1 MISQHDLKGVVI
13 DNNTVV
19 NSVPARPS
27 RNQRRRAL
35 HVFPVTFLLLAQYLG
50 LVIYPAIVHQT
61 APLSTILEICIV
73 AICSGFVIELLLVP
87 IRASRIPY
95 PSVSLRSA
103 KAITVIGWIAQ
114 LVVAHTGQLGYASQI
129 SEGGRSSLAA
139 LATPFQFW
147 ALFGMSL
154 IYFGFQQGQAKRFNV
169 LAWTGAT
176 LGIQLFV
183 SLQQAILAPFFVL
196 TLTLIFLGLLVG
208 LFRLRIVV
216 LLLILLPILWP
227 AIYAVRNQI
236 RISEGANATELALS
250 SSSQRLRLD
259 LEMAQIQNF
268 SSIPADLPVPGIVTL
283 VRFGIIPS
291 VIDRSRGN
299 INSAQIL
306 STAMGGSS
314 TNSASLTTLGELY
327 VEQGWG
333 GLIIY
338 GSLMASMVGYFIR
351 RRGPWALVMIAIV
364 VSQFLWIGET
374 VPDYLAGFLQTLV
387 SLLVVWIVVKALS
400 GESFGRRRRPLE
412 VQSHTFSKRRSD
424 NSSESNLLRS
434 D

>member
-1 MISQHDLKGVVI
+1 MISRHDLKGVVI

-19 NSVPARPS
+19 NSVPARPP
-27 RNQRRRAL
+27 RKKRRRAIY
-35 HVFPVTFLLLAQYLG
+35 VFPVTLLLLAQYLG
-50 LVIYPAIVHQT
+50 LVMYPAIVHQT

-73 AICSGFVIELLLVP
+73 AICSAFVIELLLVP
-87 IRASRIPY
+87 IRASRIPH
-95 PSVSLRSA
+95 PPVSLRSA

-114 LVVAHTGQLGYASQI
+114 LVISHTGHLGYASQI

-147 ALFGMSL
+147 ALFGISL
-154 IYFGFQQGQAKRFNV
+154 IFFGYQQGQAKRFNILV
-169 LAWTGAT
+169 WTSAT
-176 LGIQLFV
+176 LGIQLLV
-183 SLQQAILAPFFVL
+183 SLREAILAPFFVL

-208 LFRLRIVV
+208 LIRLRIVV
-216 LLLILLPILWP
+216 LLLVLMPILWP
-227 AIYAVRNQI
+227 VIYSVRNQI
-236 RISEGANATELALS
+236 RVSEGANATELALS

-259 LEMAQIQNF
+259 LEMVQIQNF

-283 VRFGIIPS
+283 MRFGLIPS
-291 VIDRSRGN
+291 VLDRSRGN
-299 INSAQIL
+299 INSASII

-338 GSLMASMVGYFIR
+338 GSLMAFMVGYFIR
-351 RRGPWALVMIAIV
+351 RRGPWALVMIAIAI
-364 VSQFLWIGET
+364 SQFLWIEET
-374 VPDYLAGFLQTLV
+374 VPDYLAGFLQNLV
-387 SLLVVWIVVKALS
+387 SLLVVWILVKALS
-400 GESFGRRRRPLE
+400 VGSSGSRRRPLE
-412 VQSHTFSKRRSD
+412 VQSRAFSKRQSD
-424 NSSESNLLRS
+424 NSSESSLLRS